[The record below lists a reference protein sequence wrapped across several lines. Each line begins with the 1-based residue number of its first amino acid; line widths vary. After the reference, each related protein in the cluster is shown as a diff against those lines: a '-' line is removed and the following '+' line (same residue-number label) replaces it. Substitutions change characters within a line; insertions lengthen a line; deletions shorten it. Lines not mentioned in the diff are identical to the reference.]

1 MDDLDKLIE
10 AVEAGEAGWNRLATI
25 AEEAM
30 LPREAAL
37 SATAYSGSLDA
48 ALRLHEALLPG
59 WFSTITR
66 LCGEFDG
73 DTKTLTPTD
82 WRAEVSDGWRGR
94 PDDDDPEDH
103 FQSADDAV
111 PARAWLLAILRAVKA
126 QQSPGG
132 GA

>member
-1 MDDLDKLIE
+1 MDDLDKLIA
-10 AVEAGEAGWNRLATI
+10 AVEAGEPITTFTFYEALDEHHNRAFEAYAGDLT
-25 AEEAM
+25 
-30 LPREAAL
+30 
-37 SATAYSGSLDA
+37 S